1 MANITR
7 GFTFSSGDLVTAA
20 KLHSLVDSA
29 SISGLTQAALAS
41 SSNLITSGGTAP
53 GSPAVGQAWWDTST
67 TEADGNGILK
77 IYDGTRWQSA
87 SKNQEQSLTNR
98 SGGSLTHGDVVVLDT
113 SADNS
118 VTTTTTEASTDF
130 LGIAATGTDGAS
142 TIGDQSEGRFV
153 QSGLVVVNTTGTVAR
168 GDYLGTSGTVK
179 LAKSLGASPAKGAFG
194 RAIKNTATDKWLVLM
209 SGGVSKLG
217 EISEMEVLSTTANTL
232 LGSQGNFTITSQA
245 LGFNTEDSTT
255 PAIECSDPSIGSGA
269 TEVWLDVLVTPQ
281 LATPIYLTIQG
292 DLTVG
297 MWSNSDHVRDIKVQE
312 YSSTAL
318 ATTESDYRDVS
329 TDVTDT
335 SVAVILRSTRY
346 DSSPDLRNGG
356 TVKVYKTYEI
366 PNSATTTRH
375 FKFTYIGG
383 NGTGS
388 STEGGTSFR
397 PVSLNGV
404 ILFQQWKVV

>member
-29 SISGLTQAALAS
+29 SISGVTQAALAS

-87 SKNQEQSLTNR
+87 SKNQEQALTNR

-209 SGGVSKLG
+209 SGEVSKLSDTAYPVSFSNTTHRSSELSIPVNNG
-217 EISEMEVLSTTANTL
+217 TASDVTADSFTISGVPLAQPFVIDLSGFVEVSQTLSAVDVENIRLKEGSTTIGTL
-232 LGSQGNFTITSQA
+232 VPGSVFGFTTTGQPKTSA
-245 LGFNTEDSTT
+245 VYPFSGSIYVDNAVTT
-255 PAIECSDPSIGSGA
+255 DRTFDLVVDEVETTGGSIGS
-269 TEVWLDVLVTPQ
+269 
-281 LATPIYLTIQG
+281 
-292 DLTVG
+292 
-297 MWSNSDHVRDIKVQE
+297 M
-312 YSSTAL
+312 
-318 ATTESDYRDVS
+318 DYFIITNVN
-329 TDVTDT
+329 
-335 SVAVILRSTRY
+335 AV
-346 DSSPDLRNGG
+346 
-356 TVKVYKTYEI
+356 
-366 PNSATTTRH
+366 
-375 FKFTYIGG
+375 
-383 NGTGS
+383 
-388 STEGGTSFR
+388 
-397 PVSLNGV
+397 
-404 ILFQQWKVV
+404 QWKVV

>member
-29 SISGLTQAALAS
+29 SISGVTQAALAS

-87 SKNQEQSLTNR
+87 SKNQEQALTNR
-98 SGGSLTHGDVVVLDT
+98 SGESLTHGDVVVLDT

-209 SGGVSKLG
+209 SGETLKPMGVG
-217 EISEMEVLSTTANTL
+217 EPVELTTTAKRMSNATDITDQD
-232 LGSQGNFTITSQA
+232 LGYSANNFAVVGTIGSY
-245 LGFNTEDSTT
+245 
-255 PAIECSDPSIGSGA
+255 DPSTGSG
-269 TEVWLDVLVTPQ
+269 TDEVWLDILVTPQ
-281 LATPIYLTIQG
+281 VAGPIHLRIEG
-292 DLTVG
+292 DLTLANI
-297 MWSNSDHVRDIKVQE
+297 NSSQVDNLRMFE
-312 YSSTAL
+312 YSSTSL
-318 ATTESDYRDVS
+318 ATTKAELRDYD
-329 TDVTDT
+329 TDLITEGNPANIQNT
-335 SVAVILRSTRY
+335 TPLIRFTQEAAVDYTA
-346 DSSPDLRNGG
+346 G
-356 TVKVYKTYEI
+356 VKVNRTYVI
-366 PNSATTTRH
+366 PNTATTDRH
-375 FKFTYIGG
+375 FKILYAGG
-383 NGTGS
+383 NGGAN
-388 STEGGTSFR
+388 
-397 PVSLNGV
+397 PVSLAGV
-404 ILFQQWKVV
+404 LIFEQWKVV

>member
-87 SKNQEQSLTNR
+87 SKNQEQSLINR

-153 QSGLVVVNTTGTVAR
+153 QSGLMVVNTTGTVAR

-179 LAKSLGASPAKGAFG
+179 LAKSLGASPKKGAFG
-194 RAIKNTATDKWLVLM
+194 RAIKNTATDKWLVIM
-209 SGGVSKLG
+209 SGGIDTRELTPHITVIGETDETGKGVSW
-217 EISEMEVLSTTANTL
+217 TNT
-232 LGSQGNFTITSQA
+232 G
-245 LGFNTEDSTT
+245 
-255 PAIECSDPSIGSGA
+255 IGSSL
-269 TEVWLDVLVTPQ
+269 TSVSVTPT
-281 LATPIYLTIQG
+281 LAAPFMLYING
-292 DLTVG
+292 F
-297 MWSNSDHVRDIKVQE
+297 
-312 YSSTAL
+312 L
-318 ATTESDYRDVS
+318 ATTSEKIVTATIRET
-329 TDVTDT
+329 TD
-335 SVAVILRSTRY
+335 
-346 DSSPDLRNGG
+346 GG
-356 TVKVYKTYEI
+356 TTAVKTLFTDFDFGNFGRSGPVPFVNQMLISNT
-366 PNSATTTRH
+366 ATTTRT
-375 FKFTYIGG
+375 FALYLDTTDGLGGSASGTYSGQMQA
-383 NGTGS
+383 
-388 STEGGTSFR
+388 
-397 PVSLNGV
+397 V
-404 ILFQQWKVV
+404 QWRVV

>member
-29 SISGLTQAALAS
+29 SISGVTQAALAS
-41 SSNLITSGGTAP
+41 GSNLITSGGTAP

-209 SGGVSKLG
+209 SGETLKPMGVVERVECTTTAKRPS
-217 EISEMEVLSTTANTL
+217 STTEITDQD
-232 LGSQGNFTITSQA
+232 LGSALNNYADIGTIGHYQPTSSSS
-245 LGFNTEDSTT
+245 L
-255 PAIECSDPSIGSGA
+255 
-269 TEVWLDVLVTPQ
+269 TEVWLDILVVPQ
-281 LATPIYLTIQG
+281 VAGPIDFRIEG
-292 DLTVG
+292 DLSATDQSG
-297 MWSNSDHVRDIKVQE
+297 TTQYKNVRMFE
-312 YSSTAL
+312 YSSTSL
-318 ATTESDYRDVS
+318 ATTLAELRDYDTDLITDANPATVANS
-329 TDVTDT
+329 TPLIQLTDPSANIYPSGLKLNRT
-335 SVAVILRSTRY
+335 
-346 DSSPDLRNGG
+346 
-356 TVKVYKTYEI
+356 YKIENT
-366 PNSATTTRH
+366 ATTPRH
-375 FKFTYIGG
+375 FKILTFGGAGIGS
-383 NGTGS
+383 NQITF
-388 STEGGTSFR
+388 EGVLIFEQR
-397 PVSLNGV
+397 
-404 ILFQQWKVV
+404 KVV

>member
-87 SKNQEQSLTNR
+87 SKNQEQSLINR

-209 SGGVSKLG
+209 SGDVDTRGDTAITVIGETDETNKSVTYTSSGIGSSLTDVSVTPTVAAPFMLYING
-217 EISEMEVLSTTANTL
+217 FLDTNDDLIMSATIRETTDGGTTAIKTLFTGFDTDQNGRSGPVPFVNQMLISNT
-232 LGSQGNFTITSQA
+232 
-245 LGFNTEDSTT
+245 
-255 PAIECSDPSIGSGA
+255 
-269 TEVWLDVLVTPQ
+269 
-281 LATPIYLTIQG
+281 
-292 DLTVG
+292 
-297 MWSNSDHVRDIKVQE
+297 
-312 YSSTAL
+312 
-318 ATTESDYRDVS
+318 
-329 TDVTDT
+329 
-335 SVAVILRSTRY
+335 
-346 DSSPDLRNGG
+346 
-356 TVKVYKTYEI
+356 
-366 PNSATTTRH
+366 ATTTRT
-375 FKFTYIGG
+375 FALYLDLTTSVGSGTYFGQMQA
-383 NGTGS
+383 
-388 STEGGTSFR
+388 
-397 PVSLNGV
+397 V
-404 ILFQQWKVV
+404 QWRVV

>member
-87 SKNQEQSLTNR
+87 SKNQEQSLINR

-217 EISEMEVLSTTANTL
+217 ETAYPVHFFSATETGGATL
-232 LGSQGNFTITSQA
+232 DSGSNSADYALQTLDTFTIDAPPIAQNYSVHISGYFEVYEMDTSA
-245 LGFNTEDSTT
+245 DF
-255 PAIECSDPSIGSGA
+255 
-269 TEVWLDVLVTPQ
+269 
-281 LATPIYLTIQG
+281 
-292 DLTVG
+292 
-297 MWSNSDHVRDIKVQE
+297 DIKEV
-312 YSSTAL
+312 
-318 ATTESDYRDVS
+318 V
-329 TDVTDT
+329 
-335 SVAVILRSTRY
+335 
-346 DSSPDLRNGG
+346 
-356 TVKVYKTYEI
+356 VKHG
-366 PNSATTTRH
+366 TTTL
-375 FKFTYIGG
+375 
-383 NGTGS
+383 GTLAQGSLLNNTSLALS
-388 STEGGTSFR
+388 STEIQDHLWPFSGTVHVPHSVSGNSESITIQCQRLSIGVPGGIQSTKTKYR
-397 PVSLNGV
+397 TNIHLNAS
-404 ILFQQWKVV
+404 QWKVV

>member
-29 SISGLTQAALAS
+29 SVSGVTQAAMS
-41 SSNLITSGGTAP
+41 SGSNLITSGGTAP

-87 SKNQEQSLTNR
+87 SKNQEQALTNR
-98 SGGSLTHGDVVVLDT
+98 SGESLTHGDVVVLNT

-179 LAKSLGASPAKGAFG
+179 LAKSLGASPVKGAFG

-209 SGGVSKLG
+209 SGETLKPMGVG
-217 EISEMEVLSTTANTL
+217 EPVELTTTAKRMLDASDITDQD
-232 LGSQGNFTITSQA
+232 LGYSANNFAVVGTIGSY
-245 LGFNTEDSTT
+245 
-255 PAIECSDPSIGSGA
+255 DPSTGSGES
-269 TEVWLDVLVTPQ
+269 EVWLDILVTPQ
-281 LATPIYLTIQG
+281 FAEPIHLRIEG
-292 DLTVG
+292 DLTLANI
-297 MWSNSDHVRDIKVQE
+297 NSSQVDNLRMFE
-312 YSSTAL
+312 YSSTSL
-318 ATTESDYRDVS
+318 ATTTAELTDHGTDLIGRRATPLIRFTQEAAVDY
-329 TDVTDT
+329 T
-335 SVAVILRSTRY
+335 A
-346 DSSPDLRNGG
+346 G
-356 TVKVYKTYEI
+356 VKVNRTYVI
-366 PNSATTTRH
+366 PNTATTDRH
-375 FKFTYIGG
+375 FKILYAGG
-383 NGTGS
+383 NGGAN
-388 STEGGTSFR
+388 
-397 PVSLNGV
+397 PVSLAGV
-404 ILFQQWKVV
+404 LIFEQWKVV

>member
-29 SISGLTQAALAS
+29 SVSGVTQAAMS
-41 SSNLITSGGTAP
+41 SGSNLITSGGTAP

-87 SKNQEQSLTNR
+87 SKNQEQALTNR
-98 SGGSLTHGDVVVLDT
+98 SGESLTHGDVVVLNT

-179 LAKSLGASPAKGAFG
+179 LAKSLGASPVKGAFG

-209 SGGVSKLG
+209 SGETLKPMGVG
-217 EISEMEVLSTTANTL
+217 EPVELTTTAKRMLDASDITDQD
-232 LGSQGNFTITSQA
+232 LGYSANNFAVVGTIGSY
-245 LGFNTEDSTT
+245 
-255 PAIECSDPSIGSGA
+255 DPSTGSGESEVWLDILVTPQFAEPIHLRIEGDLTLANINNSSQVDNLRMFEYSSTSLATTKAELRDHGTDLIGSGA
-269 TEVWLDVLVTPQ
+269 TPLIRFTQEAAVDYTAGV
-281 LATPIYLTIQG
+281 
-292 DLTVG
+292 
-297 MWSNSDHVRDIKVQE
+297 KVNRT
-312 YSSTAL
+312 YVIPNT
-318 ATTESDYRDVS
+318 ATTD
-329 TDVTDT
+329 
-335 SVAVILRSTRY
+335 
-346 DSSPDLRNGG
+346 
-356 TVKVYKTYEI
+356 
-366 PNSATTTRH
+366 RH
-375 FKFTYIGG
+375 FKILYAGG
-383 NGTGS
+383 NGGAN
-388 STEGGTSFR
+388 
-397 PVSLNGV
+397 PVSLAGV
-404 ILFQQWKVV
+404 LIFEQWKVV

>member
-29 SISGLTQAALAS
+29 SVSGVTQAAMS
-41 SSNLITSGGTAP
+41 SGSNLITSGGTAP

-87 SKNQEQSLTNR
+87 SKNQEQALTNR
-98 SGGSLTHGDVVVLDT
+98 SGESLTHGDVVVLNT

-179 LAKSLGASPAKGAFG
+179 LAKSLGASPVKGAFG

-209 SGGVSKLG
+209 SGETLKPMGVG
-217 EISEMEVLSTTANTL
+217 EPVELTTTAKRMSDATNITDQD
-232 LGSQGNFTITSQA
+232 LGYSANNFAVVGTIGSY
-245 LGFNTEDSTT
+245 
-255 PAIECSDPSIGSGA
+255 DPSTGSGES
-269 TEVWLDVLVTPQ
+269 EVWLDILVTPQ
-281 LATPIYLTIQG
+281 FAEPIHLRIEG
-292 DLTVG
+292 DLTLANLSSQVDNLR
-297 MWSNSDHVRDIKVQE
+297 MFE
-312 YSSTAL
+312 YSSTSL
-318 ATTESDYRDVS
+318 ATTKAELREFDADLITSGDPATMVNTTPLIRFTQEAAVDYS
-329 TDVTDT
+329 
-335 SVAVILRSTRY
+335 A
-346 DSSPDLRNGG
+346 G
-356 TVKVYKTYEI
+356 VKVNRTYVI
-366 PNSATTTRH
+366 PNTATTDRH
-375 FKFTYIGG
+375 FKILYAGG
-383 NGTGS
+383 NGGAN
-388 STEGGTSFR
+388 
-397 PVSLNGV
+397 PVSLAGV
-404 ILFQQWKVV
+404 LIFEQWKVV